1 MSGLTFHYLKNDV
14 KQDWF
19 ATRIKTCSSEWGGQK
34 VDVLF
39 TAPMQVLVITGG
51 GLPKGCYVDC
61 IQMLR
66 TAANKQFHKKTQFL
80 FPSQKAKY
88 GLSLQFASLLICQKH
103 MSISNILN
111 AQPDFKSTF
120 TFLSYLRS

>member
-1 MSGLTFHYLKNDV
+1 MSGLTFHYLQNDV

-19 ATRIKTCSSEWGGQK
+19 ATCIKTCSSEWGGQK

-39 TAPMQVLVITGG
+39 TAPMLVLVITGG

-66 TAANKQFHKKTQFL
+66 TAVNKMRKKTL
-80 FPSQKAKY
+80 P
-88 GLSLQFASLLICQKH
+88 
-103 MSISNILN
+103 
-111 AQPDFKSTF
+111 
-120 TFLSYLRS
+120 